1 MPYLQSLIAKGGL
14 ATNYF
19 ANFHPSI
26 GNYFELIIG
35 DSAVAGQISQAGDD
49 YTPPAGVS
57 TSITSRAKSTPPQ
70 SWKMAVPHRIG

>member
-1 MPYLQSLIAKGGL
+1 MEENVGYAQLQSELSAGNMPYLQSLIAKGGL

-35 DSAVAGQISQAGDD
+35 DLAVAGQISQAGDD
-49 YTPPAGVS
+49 YVPPAGGLDV
-57 TSITSRAKSTPPQ
+57 R
-70 SWKMAVPHRIG
+70 